1 MHVDFTDDQIEYAAR
16 LLNHRGQLDDREVQ
30 EWLGYPENR
39 AVLDQMARIRQ
50 EADRRDFSAL
60 KANEWKSVQNHLHRS
75 ERRVVRRWMSVAAVL
90 VLGVGIGVW
99 FGWHRESRLPLAED
113 KARETE
119 IVPGRQRAS
128 LTLANGQQ
136 IELGKENVRL
146 EYGRAISIVH
156 DSVNGLHY
164 TTIDP
169 EAEPLKEE
177 YNTLKIPVGGFYK
190 LVLAD
195 GTKVW
200 LNADSELKYPVRF
213 VGKKREVYLKGEGYF
228 QVSKDTSRQ
237 FTVHLQHSGI
247 TVLGT
252 AFNVSAYE
260 DEAHVYTTLEEGSVT
275 FYSRRNKQQVLLKP
289 GMQSDMEV
297 ATGKT
302 VVSEV
307 DPSLYSAWIEGRFVF
322 QSLDLESI
330 LRQLQRWYDF
340 EVFYQQQE
348 VKKYRFRGVLS
359 RDMDI
364 RQALDII
371 EETTDLKFDIQ
382 GKTILVR
389 K

>member
-1 MHVDFTDDQIEYAAR
+1 MHADFSDNQIEYAGR
-16 LLNHRGQLDDREVQ
+16 LLNHREELDDREVQ
-30 EWLGYPENR
+30 QWLEHPENR
-39 AVLDQMARIRQ
+39 AVLDQLARIRQ
-50 EADRRDFSAL
+50 ELDKRDFSAL
-60 KANEWKSVQNHLHRS
+60 KTDEWKVLQNQLRLAKT
-75 ERRVVRRWMSVAAVL
+75 RVLRWWMSVAAVV
-90 VLGVGIGVW
+90 VLGLGIGAW
-99 FGWHRESRLPLAED
+99 FWLHQESHLPLAENNV
-113 KARETE
+113 RETE
-119 IVPGRQRAS
+119 IVPGRQMAY
-128 LTLANGQQ
+128 LTLANGHQV
-136 IELGKENVRL
+136 ELGKENVRL
-146 EYGRAISIVH
+146 DYGKIIKIVD

-164 TTIDP
+164 TPIDT
-169 EAEPLKEE
+169 EEEPLKEE

-190 LVLAD
+190 LVLSD
-195 GTKVW
+195 GTKIW
-200 LNADSELKYPVRF
+200 LNADSELKYPIRF
-213 VGKKREVYLKGEGYF
+213 VGDKREVYLKGEGYF

-237 FTVHLQHSGI
+237 FTVHLQHSEV

-252 AFNVSAYE
+252 TFNVSAYE
-260 DEAHVYTTLEEGSVT
+260 DEAHVYTTLEEGSVA
-275 FYSRRNKQQVLLKP
+275 FYSRQSKQQVLLKP

-302 VVSEV
+302 VVTEV
-307 DPSLYSAWIEGRFVF
+307 DPAVYSVWIEGRFVF

-348 VKKYRFRGVLS
+348 VKQYRFRGVLS

-371 EETTDLKFDIQ
+371 EETTDLKFDVK

>member
-1 MHVDFTDDQIEYAAR
+1 MHTDFSDDQIEYAGR
-16 LLNHRGQLDDREVQ
+16 LLNHREQLDDREVQ
-30 EWLGYPENR
+30 EWLEHPENR
-39 AVLDQMARIRQ
+39 AVLDQLARTRQ
-50 EADRRDFSAL
+50 ELDKRDFSAL
-60 KANEWKSVQNHLHRS
+60 KANEWKVLKNQLHLS
-75 ERRVVRRWMSVAAVL
+75 KTRVLRLWMSVAATV
-90 VLGVGIGVW
+90 VLGKRVA
-99 FGWHRESRLPLAED
+99 F
-113 KARETE
+113 
-119 IVPGRQRAS
+119 
-128 LTLANGQQ
+128 LTLADGQKV
-136 IELGKENVRL
+136 ELGKGNIRL
-146 EYGRAISIVH
+146 DDGKVVTILN
-156 DSVNGLHY
+156 DSVDGLHY
-164 TTIDP
+164 TTIETHD
-169 EAEPLKEE
+169 EPLKEE
-177 YNTLKIPVGGFYK
+177 YNSLKIPVGGFYK
-190 LVLAD
+190 LVLSD

-213 VGKKREVYLKGEGYF
+213 VGGKREVYLKGEGYF
-228 QVSKDTSRQ
+228 QVSKDSCRQ
-237 FTVHLQHSGI
+237 FIVHLQNSEI

-260 DEAHVYTTLEEGSVT
+260 DEAHVYTTLEEGRVA
-275 FYSRRNKQQVLLKP
+275 FYSRQNKQRILLKP

-340 EVFYQQQE
+340 EVFFQQQE
-348 VKKYRFRGVLS
+348 VKNYRFRGVLS

-371 EETTDLKFDIQ
+371 EETTDLKFDIK